1 MSTDPERDA
10 SEARAE
16 PGASGGLDAS
26 DEPGGP
32 DEGAAGAGSG
42 RPEEL
47 DVDEAIRAILLLM
60 PRVIAR
66 TKRTPPPP
74 GLRSFNLAPRH
85 LSLLGYLVFDGP
97 LGVNE
102 LARRLEVAP
111 TTVSLMVGD
120 LAKQGV
126 LERRED
132 PADRRRAIVA
142 IAPEHQAG
150 VEDWLAAGAVA
161 WRAAFTDLSPRERAL
176 FLATLR
182 TYESTLAHPPS

>member
-1 MSTDPERDA
+1 MSTDPEP
-10 SEARAE
+10 AE
-16 PGASGGLDAS
+16 DTGA
-26 DEPGGP
+26 
-32 DEGAAGAGSG
+32 
-42 RPEEL
+42 L

-66 TKRTPPPP
+66 TKRMPPPP
-74 GLRSFNLAPRH
+74 RLRSLDLAPRH

-120 LAKQGV
+120 LARQGV

-132 PADRRRAIVA
+132 PSDRRRAIVA
-142 IAPEHQAG
+142 IAPEQQDV
-150 VEDWLAAGAVA
+150 VEDWLAVGAVA
-161 WRAAFTDLSPRERAL
+161 WRAAFERLTPRERGL
-176 FLATLR
+176 FLETLR
-182 TYESTLAHPPS
+182 VYESAMTAARRADSSEGGMSD

>member
-1 MSTDPERDA
+1 MSTD
-10 SEARAE
+10 SEPAE
-16 PGASGGLDAS
+16 D
-26 DEPGGP
+26 
-32 DEGAAGAGSG
+32 AGA
-42 RPEEL
+42 P

-60 PRVIAR
+60 PRVVAR

-85 LSLLGYLVFDGP
+85 LSLMGYLVFDGP

-120 LAKQGV
+120 LTRQGV

-132 PADRRRAIVA
+132 PSDRRRAIIA
-142 IAPEHQAG
+142 IASEQQDA
-150 VEDWLAAGAVA
+150 VEDWLAVGAVA
-161 WRAAFTDLSPRERAL
+161 WRAAFERLTPRERGL
-176 FLATLR
+176 FLDTLR
-182 TYESTLAHPPS
+182 VYESTMAAARGADS